1 MLFKDFYRYANEGSF
16 PGATRK
22 SKKKTLWISNVWQ
35 KLETNLEEKPSIPTV
50 FWKIAFDKGHRR
62 SQVAYGK
69 TGPRK
74 ISAIFGYVTLLTIPI
89 KCFKGPEPQTQLPD
103 PYEGHNPSIVMFKFF
118 APTP

>member
-35 KLETNLEEKPSIPTV
+35 KLETHLEEKPSIPTV
-50 FWKIAFDKGHRR
+50 FWKIAFEKGHRR

-69 TGPRK
+69 TGART
-74 ISAIFGYVTLLTIPI
+74 ISAIFGCYS
-89 KCFKGPEPQTQLPD
+89 
-103 PYEGHNPSIVMFKFF
+103 PYQSHQMFQWTRTSN
-118 APTP
+118 APP